1 MKARGSQFP
10 ILTSSRKSRA
20 AHRNIEAL
28 EDRIAPATVF
38 ALDNTNHL
46 IVFDSATPGTTSTV
60 TINGLL
66 PGESIVGID
75 SRPANGLLYA
85 LGSLA
90 GVGRLFTLDPNT
102 GNTTLVAALAA
113 DPADLTSPYA
123 TLNGTE
129 FGFDFN
135 PVADRIR
142 IVSDTNQSLRINPG
156 TGLVTTDGDINPGTP
171 DIVAA
176 AYTNSFAGTAST
188 TLYVVD
194 ALSDQ
199 LMIQNPPNN
208 GTLTAVGALGINV
221 GTVTGFDLTPGNS
234 ALLSATVGGVTSLF
248 SVNLNTG
255 ATTPVGVIGTGAIPI
270 RGIAV
275 TGGFG
280 ATVSGT
286 TATFGGTSSA
296 ENLVITES
304 GGLLQHNRFGVDGSF
319 NSAFDFD
326 STVAGDQTLAADT
339 NSIINV
345 IGNGGADSVNIDI
358 ASGYTVGALNLPG
371 GQVLLTSSAGALA
384 TNGSSNIVANTAAL
398 KAEAGIGTVGTPLAT
413 TVSAIEAETNT
424 GGIFAANSTALTI
437 GGISGNLK
445 GLFVNTSGNI
455 QVSSTGSMTLTD
467 TSGLEGSVR
476 GGSTSGDVILNAIG
490 AGSDF
495 TSIVNFDAVSAPG
508 GSVVVTAGGSFN
520 LGNGAGFDNDVRAR
534 NNVTIT
540 AGGNFTL
547 QGLSDISSDDSALG
561 NGGSVTITAG
571 GTLDL
576 LGNNGNDA
584 SIFANGSG
592 GGDVTLIAGPDAL
605 VRVNAGFGTVIFS
618 ASGDV
623 RIDGDRFALS
633 GSSSIGAPGGSVTF
647 QPVTAGRDINLG
659 SATDVGAN
667 LLELSEVELDR
678 INTPLLRIG
687 NSQSGLITLSTQL
700 TGTSYQTLSLIG
712 AGLIDGTVGEQTD
725 ITVGSLAVRT
735 GIGGIGSLDEIDTA
749 VTNLAYAN
757 AGGAVNFF
765 NTGDLFIT
773 TVDGLTSSTNL
784 GTTTTITAASPITFL
799 VDTFGIGTMTFNAL
813 ESADP
818 GDNITVEK
826 LISVES
832 ATGDVTFNAGDGVVL
847 KNFSA
852 VQADGTVTLNIG
864 VANADN
870 ISFADIQGSISGN
883 SVEIVGGTG
892 RDVVNISTV
901 AIIGPQLFNLYL
913 GADAQGDSVVVS
925 GDDLS
930 NLVNVSL
937 QPGNFVSVVGFG
949 PNIRI
954 YNSTTADSLTVA
966 GNGGNDQ
973 ISASPGLET
982 KIGITLDGGGGND
995 ILIGNG
1001 TLIGGDGDDTLT
1013 GGTGANILLG
1023 DGGGNLLYGLTT
1035 NNELVSFSPRNPN
1048 AFFTNVAITGLE
1060 AGEILVG
1067 IDTRPVTGE
1076 IIGIGDHNRL
1086 YTIDPATGVATFRAA
1101 LTADPTDLT
1110 DPFVGLTG
1118 PDFGVDFNPVVDRLR
1133 VVSST
1138 GQNLRINVDTGLVLT
1153 DVALNPGTPSVASA
1167 AYLNN
1172 FAGTTTTTL
1181 YTIDATTDQLLIQ
1194 NPPNNGTQVL
1204 VGSLGVDASAVSGFE
1219 IVPGTNF
1226 AYAALTVGGSTRLY
1240 TIDLTVGYATEIDPA
1255 AANLRGL
1262 TAAPGIGNDVILG
1275 GDGGDVLVGGLGDD
1289 TLDGGDGI
1297 DSLVGGGGND
1307 LLTGGIGADLLNGGS
1322 GTDRIVETRDANF
1335 TLTNTSLLVGA
1346 DGADT
1351 LTSIE
1356 NVELIGGAGDNIF
1369 NVGAFVGGLKLTGG
1383 AGSDTLDVSAAALG
1397 VTVDL
1402 DAIGFAQLL
1411 SIGGISLQLNDPAEN
1426 FVGTGF
1432 NDIVSADVQ
1441 NFTRSLNGGAPS
1453 MGPGLPGSPVPPG
1466 DQLTIDAKG
1475 QFLTIQKSDDNTGT
1489 ATTPDFATI
1498 SFDDFETVK
1507 RVNSAAAGGFDGG
1520 VSGEPSAFNAAVTI
1534 STDKYAPLQIAV
1546 GDLNGDGF
1554 DDIVA
1559 VNTGNVIS
1567 VHLANGDGSFQA
1579 PVIYKTGGKGA
1590 KAITLGNVDDDSQVL
1605 GGDDDLDIIV
1615 VNTSSKRVSVLLN
1628 DGAGVFGT
1636 ATSFKV
1642 LGGASVVRTG
1652 DFNQDGLLDIATLS
1666 PSSAAISVLLNSGT
1680 GTPGSA
1686 SFGPLAK
1693 ILTGGKKAT
1702 DFVVGDFDGDGGG
1715 TLDFAVVHSGTKSLR
1730 VLKGSGS
1737 GTFTLDP
1744 TVYPA
1749 GINPTVL
1756 AVADFNNDGIDDIAI
1771 NHKTS
1776 RLVSVLAGR
1785 GNAGGALFTAALDT
1799 GFAITRAA
1807 DSALVAADFDGDGN
1821 ADIALTSDN
1830 WATVRFGMGTGDGL
1844 FLPLKYFSFDAEV
1857 TKKMPLTTSFVTG
1870 DFNGDGALDLAISNK
1885 KTKDISILIR
1895 TAV

>member
-1 MKARGSQFP
+1 MKARASQFP
-10 ILTSSRKSRA
+10 TLTSSRKSRV
-20 AHRNIEAL
+20 AHRIIEAL

-38 ALDNTNHL
+38 ALDNSNHL
-46 IVFDSATPGTTSTV
+46 IQFDSATPGTTTTV

-66 PGESIVGID
+66 PGESIMGID

-85 LGSLA
+85 LGNLA
-90 GVGRLFTLDPNT
+90 GAGRLYTLDPTT
-102 GNTTLVAALAA
+102 GNATLVAALTA
-113 DPADLTSPYA
+113 DPTDLTSPFA

-135 PVADRIR
+135 PFADRIR
-142 IVSDTNQSLRINPG
+142 IVSDTNQSLRINPASG
-156 TGLVTTDGDINPGTP
+156 QVITDGDINPGTP

-208 GTLTAVGALGINV
+208 GTLVAVGALGINV
-221 GTVTGFDLTPGNS
+221 DSITGFDMTPGNN
-234 ALLSATVGGVTSLF
+234 AFLAATVGGVTSLF
-248 SVNLNTG
+248 SVSLNTG
-255 ATTPVGVIGTGAIPI
+255 ATTLTGTIGTGAIPI
-270 RGIAV
+270 RGLAV

-304 GGLLQHNRFGVDGSF
+304 GGLLQHNRFGLDGSF

-437 GGISGNLK
+437 GGVSGNLK

-455 QVSSTGSMTLTD
+455 QVSSSGSMTLSDTD
-467 TSGLEGSVR
+467 GLASVR

-495 TSIVNFDAVSAPG
+495 TSVVNYDAVFALA
-508 GSVVVTAGGSFN
+508 GSVIVTAGGSIN
-520 LGNGAGFDNDVRAR
+520 LGNGNGFDNDVRAG
-534 NNVTIT
+534 NNVTLT
-540 AGGNFTL
+540 AGGSFTL
-547 QGLSDISSDDSALG
+547 QGLSDISSDDSFLG
-561 NGGSVTITAG
+561 TGGSVTITAG

-576 LGNNGNDA
+576 LGTNGNDA

-605 VRVNAGFGTVIFS
+605 VTVNVSFGTVIFS

-633 GSSSIGAPGGSVTF
+633 GSSSIGAPSGSVTI

-667 LLELSEVELDR
+667 LLELSEAELDR

-687 NSQSGLITLSTQL
+687 NSQSGLITLATQI
-700 TGTSYQTLSLIG
+700 TATSYQTLSLIG

-735 GIGGIGSLDEIDTA
+735 DLGGIGSLDEIDTA
-749 VTNLAYAN
+749 VTNLAYEN
-757 AGGAVNFF
+757 NGGAVNFF

-773 TVDGLTSSTNL
+773 TVDGLTSSNNF

-799 VDTFGIGTMTFNAL
+799 VDTFGVGTLTFNAL
-813 ESADP
+813 ESTDP
-818 GDNITVEK
+818 GDTITVEK
-826 LISVES
+826 VVTVES
-832 ATGDVTFNAGDGVVL
+832 ASGHVFFNAGDGIVL
-847 KNFSA
+847 KNFST
-852 VQADGTVTLNIG
+852 VQAAGTVALNIG

-870 ISFADIQGSISGN
+870 VSFADIQGTISGN
-883 SVEIVGGTG
+883 FVGIIGGTG
-892 RDVVNISTV
+892 RDVVSVSNLATIGQPIFNI
-901 AIIGPQLFNLYL
+901 YL
-913 GADAQGDSVVVS
+913 GADAVADSVVIN

-937 QPGNFVSVVGFG
+937 QPGNFVNVAGFG
-949 PNIRI
+949 SNVRVFQ
-954 YNSTTADSLTVA
+954 SSAADKLTIL
-966 GNGGNDQ
+966 GNGGDDQ
-973 ISASPGLET
+973 ISASPGVET
-982 KIGITLDGGGGND
+982 IIGVTLDGGTGND
-995 ILIGNG
+995 TLSGNG
-1001 TLIGGDGDDTLT
+1001 TLVGGDGNDTLT
-1013 GGTGANILLG
+1013 GGIGANTLLG
-1023 DGGGNLLYGLTT
+1023 DGGGSILYGLSAG
-1035 NNELVSFSPRNPN
+1035 NELVSFSPRAPS
-1048 AFFTNVAITGLE
+1048 AFLSNVTITGLE
-1060 AGEILVG
+1060 VGENLVG
-1067 IDTRPVTGE
+1067 IDTRSATGE
-1076 IIGIGDHNRL
+1076 LIGLGDHNRL
-1086 YTIDPATGVATFRAA
+1086 YTIDPATGVATFRSA

-1110 DPFVGLTG
+1110 DPFTSLTG
-1118 PDFGVDFNPVVDRLR
+1118 ADYGVDFNPVVDRLR

-1153 DVALNPGTPSVASA
+1153 DVALNPGTPAVASA
-1167 AYLNN
+1167 AYANN
-1172 FAGTTTTTL
+1172 FAGATSTTL

-1194 NPPNNGTQVL
+1194 NPPNNGTLVP
-1204 VGSLGVDASAVSGFE
+1204 VGSLGVDATGVTGFE
-1219 IVPGTNF
+1219 IVPGTGI
-1226 AYAALTVGGSTRLY
+1226 AYATLVVGGTTRLY
-1240 TIDLTVGYATEIDPA
+1240 TIDLVAGYAVEVDPA
-1255 AANLRGL
+1255 AGTLRGL
-1262 TAAPGIGNDVILG
+1262 TAASATGNDVING
-1275 GDGGDVLVGGLGDD
+1275 GDGADLLVGGLGDD
-1289 TLDGGDGI
+1289 SLDGGDGI
-1297 DSLVGGGGND
+1297 DSLLGGAGND
-1307 LLTGGIGADLLNGGS
+1307 LLIGGLGGDNLIGGA
-1322 GTDRIVETRDANF
+1322 GTDRLVETRDANF
-1335 TLTNTSLLVGA
+1335 TLTNVSLVVGA
-1346 DGADT
+1346 EAADT
-1351 LTSIE
+1351 LNGIE
-1356 NVELIGGAGDNIF
+1356 NVELIGGAGDNLF

-1383 AGSDTLDVSAAALG
+1383 AGSDTLDVSAAVLG

-1402 DAIGFAQLL
+1402 DAVGFNQLL
-1411 SIGGISLQLNDPAEN
+1411 SVGGISLQLNDPVEN

-1432 NDIVSADVQ
+1432 NDIVFADVQ

-1475 QFLTIQKSDDNTGT
+1475 QFLTVQKTDDNTGT

-1520 VSGEPSAFNAAVTI
+1520 VSGEPSAFHAAVTI
-1534 STDKYAPLQIAV
+1534 STGKYSPLQVAV

-1559 VNTGNVIS
+1559 VNTSNIIT
-1567 VHLANGDGSFQA
+1567 VHLANGDGSFQS
-1579 PVIYKTGGKGA
+1579 PVIYKSGGKGA
-1590 KAITLGNVDDDSQVL
+1590 KAITLGNVDDDSDVV

-1615 VNTSSKRVSVLLN
+1615 VNASSNRVSVLLN
-1628 DGAGVFGT
+1628 DGAGAFGT
-1636 ATSFKV
+1636 ATSFKI
-1642 LGGASVVRTG
+1642 LGGASSVRTG
-1652 DFNQDGLLDIATLS
+1652 DFNQDGLLDVATLS
-1666 PSSAAISVLLNSGT
+1666 PSSAAISVLLNTGT
-1680 GTPGSA
+1680 GAPGSA

-1693 ILTGGKKAT
+1693 IVTGGKKAT
-1702 DFVVGDFDGDGGG
+1702 DFVVGNFDGDLGGN
-1715 TLDFAVVHSGTKSLR
+1715 LDFAVVHSGSKTLR
-1730 VLKGSGS
+1730 VLTGS
-1737 GTFTLDP
+1737 GTGTFALDP

-1776 RLVSVLAGR
+1776 RLVSVLNGR
-1785 GNAGGALFTAALDT
+1785 GNAGGALFSAALDT

-1807 DSALVAADFDGDGN
+1807 DSAMVAADFDGDGN

-1844 FLPLKYFSFDAEV
+1844 FLPLKYFSFDVEV

-1870 DFNGDGALDLAISNK
+1870 DFNGDGVLDLAISNK